1 MLDRLIYFEP
11 ITDDKRVNIEDPE
24 QYVRDNV
31 RYMDESIIEQ
41 LVRREWV
48 DYEEITLGGN
58 NHHYKQKLINFFK
71 PYFKIS
77 EIQDGILKIEMNR
90 YKYLRFAAHLL
101 DLDEEV
107 LLMRKLALKQSAN
120 SLSTQSW
127 LYDEKI
133 TNLLDKSKLEE
144 YEKLHNP
151 FQAVLLNVEDSQTYN
166 LLELIESQV
175 EAGVSTFYVFTG
187 IYAQLYD

>member
-48 DYEEITLGGN
+48 DYEKITLGGN

-71 PYFKIS
+71 PYFEIS